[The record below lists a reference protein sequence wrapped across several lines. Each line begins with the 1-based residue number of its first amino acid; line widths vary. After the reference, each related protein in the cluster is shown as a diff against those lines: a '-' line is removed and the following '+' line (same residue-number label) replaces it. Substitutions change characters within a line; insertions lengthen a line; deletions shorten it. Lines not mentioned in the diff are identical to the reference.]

1 MKSVVLSFFIAL
13 GVFAA
18 NESAPFL
25 QKKSVVIPNHF
36 CGIIYTWSPGMPMS
50 EKGLREIQDYAKD
63 NGLLM
68 RAVVDPQLKNMPQEF
83 QLRDKSNKQY
93 PAYKVM
99 AEVGY
104 FNHFPGYFV
113 QDATGTIKPLRL
125 GYIFPEDL
133 KTFLD
138 ATEIQGLCK

>member
-18 NESAPFL
+18 NETAPFL
-25 QKKSVVIPNHF
+25 QKKSIVIPNHF
-36 CGIIYTWSPGMPMS
+36 CGVIYTLSPGMPMS

-63 NGLLM
+63 SGLQV

-83 QLRDKSNKQY
+83 QLRNKSSKQF

-99 AEVGY
+99 ADAGY

-113 QDATGTIKPLRL
+113 QDATGTVKPLRL

-133 KTFLD
+133 KFFLD
-138 ATEIQGLCK
+138 ATTIQGLCK